1 MKYVRLKTN
10 DPYYNLAVEEYLLR
24 QSEDDYFMLWQNAP
38 SVIIGKNQNAY
49 TEVELDYARSA
60 GINVVRR
67 ITGGGA
73 VYHDGGNLNFSFITS
88 TAKADALDFDYFT
101 RPIISA
107 LAEMGLE
114 CTLSGRNDL
123 EIGGRKFSGN
133 AQYSDGRRILHH
145 GTLLF
150 NTDLDV
156 LEKALRTDK
165 EKLEFK
171 AVKSHKGRVVNLS
184 ELLNEKWTVSDF
196 ADRIEWHLI
205 KKTGVVKVDVPAD
218 PAIDE
223 LRARNASEEWIYSSR
238 RYLTDYTL
246 CRRKKYPFGIVE
258 VKLKLSGDVI
268 ENAVISGDFFG
279 KEPVGELENKLS
291 GKKTAEISYLDVSK
305 YVDKMTDKEFWALIN
320 L

>member
-1 MKYVRLKTN
+1 MKYLRLKTT

-24 QSEDDYFMLWQNAP
+24 QSEDDCFMLWQNTP

-88 TAKADALDFDYFT
+88 TAKADALDFGYFT

-107 LAEMGLE
+107 LAEMGLD

-150 NTDLDV
+150 STDLDV

-184 ELLNEKWTVSDF
+184 ELLDKQWTVSDF
-196 ADRIEWHLI
+196 ADRIEGHLI
-205 KKTGVVKVDVPAD
+205 EKTGAVKEEVPAD

-258 VKLKLSGDVI
+258 IKLKLSGDVI
-268 ENAVISGDFFG
+268 EKAVISGDFFG
-279 KEPVGELENKLS
+279 KEPVGELEKALV
-291 GKKTAEISYLDVSK
+291 GCRIGHIPAIDVSPFIAG
-305 YVDKMTDKEFWALIN
+305 MTHSLLCQLIGG
-320 L
+320 

>member
-1 MKYVRLKTN
+1 MLKY
-10 DPYYNLAVEEYLLR
+10 
-24 QSEDDYFMLWQNAP
+24 SENDYFMLWQNSP

-49 TEVELDYARSA
+49 TEVELDYTRSN

-88 TAKADALDFDYFT
+88 SDKANALDFDYFT

-114 CTLSGRNDL
+114 CSLSGRNDL

-133 AQYSDGRRILHH
+133 AQFSDGKRILHH

-150 NTDLDV
+150 NADLDV

-171 AVKSHKGRVVNLS
+171 AVRSHRGRVINLS
-184 ELLNEKWTVSDF
+184 ELLDEKWTVNDF
-196 ADRIEWHLI
+196 ADRIESHLI
-205 KKTGVVKVDVPAD
+205 SKIGAVSVSAPSSPV
-218 PAIDE
+218 IDE
-223 LRARNASEEWIYSSR
+223 LRARNASEEWIYSNR

-246 CRRKKYPFGIVE
+246 GRRKKYPFGIVE
-258 VKLKLSGDVI
+258 IKLKLRGDVI
-268 ENAVISGDFFG
+268 EKAIISGDFFG
-279 KEPVGELENKLS
+279 NAPVRELENALV
-291 GKKTAEISYLDVSK
+291 GHRIGLIPDLDVSN
-305 YVDKMTDKEFWALIN
+305 YIAGMTNSLFCELIGE
-320 L
+320 

>member
-1 MKYVRLKTN
+1 MKYVRLKTS

-205 KKTGVVKVDVPAD
+205 EKAGVVKVDVPAD

-268 ENAVISGDFFG
+268 QNAVISGDFFG

-291 GKKTAEISYLDVSK
+291 EKKTAEISYLDVSK
-305 YVDKMTDKEFWALIN
+305 YIDKMTDKEFWALIN